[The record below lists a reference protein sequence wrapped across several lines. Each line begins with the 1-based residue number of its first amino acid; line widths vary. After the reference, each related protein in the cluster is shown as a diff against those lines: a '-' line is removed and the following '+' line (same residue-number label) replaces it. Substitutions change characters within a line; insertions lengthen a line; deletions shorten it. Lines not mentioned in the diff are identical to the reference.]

1 MVSKHD
7 YNLSNNRKQGQ
18 NYSIVNTKAVKEVFL
33 HARHK
38 QNMAI
43 MVMAS
48 NTSMESSIKS
58 TESSNNELRIK

>member
-1 MVSKHD
+1 MVNK
-7 YNLSNNRKQGQ
+7 
-18 NYSIVNTKAVKEVFL
+18 NTVKEIFL

-48 NTSMESSIKS
+48 NSSMESSVKS
-58 TESSNNELRIK
+58 TKSSNNERCATHKLTYRLID